1 MATLI
6 AIPIL
11 GLLLILQSAIVSR
24 IVLIQGSADLVLLA
38 LVAWAVQERVRT
50 AWQWSIVGG
59 LLVSVVSAVPFL
71 VILAGYLLTT
81 FIAVLLRQRIW
92 GVRILGMFT
101 ATFIGTLITHALT
114 IAALQLSGTP
124 ISWDT
129 ALNTITLPSALL
141 NLILVVPMYAL
152 IGDLANWIYPDEIEI

>member
-24 IVLIQGSADLVLLA
+24 IPLLHGTADLVLLA

-50 AWQWSIVGG
+50 AWQWGIIGG
-59 LLVSVVSAVPFL
+59 LLVSMVSAVPIL
-71 VILAGYLLTT
+71 VIMAGYLLT
-81 FIAVLLRQRIW
+81 IVVAVLLRQRIW
-92 GVRILGMFT
+92 GVRLLGMFT
-101 ATFIGTLITHALT
+101 ATFLGTLITHALT
-114 IAALQLSGTP
+114 IAALQFNGTP
-124 ISWDT
+124 IPWAA

-152 IGDLANWIYPDEIEI
+152 IGDLANWIYPEEIEI

>member
-24 IVLIQGSADLVLLA
+24 IALIQGTADLVLLA

-50 AWQWSIVGG
+50 AWQWSIVGS
-59 LLVSVVSAVPFL
+59 LLVSVVSAVPL
-71 VILAGYLLTT
+71 LAILAGYLLTT
-81 FIAVLLRQRIW
+81 LIAVLLRQRIW

-101 ATFIGTLITHALT
+101 DYLCRHVDHPCDDHRRPASSVERQSPGT
-114 IAALQLSGTP
+114 
-124 ISWDT
+124 WR
-129 ALNTITLPSALL
+129 
-141 NLILVVPMYAL
+141 
-152 IGDLANWIYPDEIEI
+152 